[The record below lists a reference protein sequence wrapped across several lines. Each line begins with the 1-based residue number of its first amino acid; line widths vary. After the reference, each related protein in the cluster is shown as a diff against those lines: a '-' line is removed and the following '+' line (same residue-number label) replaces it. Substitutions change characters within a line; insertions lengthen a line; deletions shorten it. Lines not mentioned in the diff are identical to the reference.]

1 MTLNDDRIRSLIDAD
16 GLIRGHDPRNVQ
28 NCGCMLTAGTVFA
41 ADTGE
46 EVPLGSGSTET
57 QHFWELPPS
66 ETLIV
71 MTREV
76 VKMPERLWA
85 SYGPLNRHAR
95 SGVMLLNP
103 AIVEPCYEGPLSCF
117 LLNFSSK
124 RVQIA
129 RGEPISKIL
138 FHELNAPP
146 SEPAPMQL
154 DDSMY
159 KVDLS
164 KAATL
169 FHRSFLDVTGIEDR
183 AASKAQRG
191 LKNWLIGFGAFLTLL
206 VGFSAI
212 EPLISRF
219 VLERTGIVT
228 TTQRTADA
236 RLQEELERSRALL
249 QSTNDVRDLETRVAT
264 ELDEIKTQLE
274 TVLQELGTLQGNR
287 P

>member
-1 MTLNDDRIRSLIDAD
+1 MTLNDDHIRSLIASDD
-16 GLIRGHDPRNVQ
+16 LIKGHEPLDVR
-28 NCGCMLTAGTVFA
+28 NCGCMLTVGTVFA
-41 ADTGE
+41 SDTGK
-46 EVPLGSGSTET
+46 EVPLGSGSNET
-57 QHFWELPPS
+57 QHFWELAQN

-71 MTREV
+71 MTREAI
-76 VKMPERLWA
+76 KMPAHLWA

-95 SGVMLLNP
+95 RGVMLLNP

-146 SEPAPMQL
+146 SKPAPEQTN
-154 DDSMY
+154 SATY
-159 KVDLS
+159 KVELS

-183 AASKAQRG
+183 AALKARRG
-191 LKNWLIGFGAFLTLL
+191 LKGWANRIRRLSGLSRSFLDHGATDLK
-206 VGFSAI
+206 
-212 EPLISRF
+212 
-219 VLERTGIVT
+219 VLAGTNRHYH
-228 TTQRTADA
+228 DA
-236 RLQEELERSRALL
+236 PAYRGRKA
-249 QSTNDVRDLETRVAT
+249 
-264 ELDEIKTQLE
+264 
-274 TVLQELGTLQGNR
+274 